1 MGVVRE
7 DSGQKKKGKQSGSA
21 LCRKALWQWCFC
33 RLEVSRNN
41 PPLKFVYGH
50 GNDAEQMSR
59 AENLRRRK
67 KGGTPVKLARQRVI
81 ARCVRELFKELCG
94 IVNRF

>member
-1 MGVVRE
+1 MR
-7 DSGQKKKGKQSGSA
+7 
-21 LCRKALWQWCFC
+21 LPWWQWCFT

-41 PPLKFVYGH
+41 PPLKFTYGQ
-50 GNDAEQMSR
+50 GEDEVQMSP

-81 ARCVRELFKELCG
+81 ARCIRELFKELCR
-94 IVNRF
+94 IVVKI